1 MSAALAPSKDKEG
14 LPSLTLVSNRLPITL
29 KRTDAGGFDLTVS
42 SGGLVT
48 GISGVAKEV
57 NFTWYGNP
65 GMEVAP
71 SERKELE
78 KKLMESC
85 GGVPVFHVDGE
96 HEHCEHV
103 QQQRSARSLPQARAR
118 CLR

>member
-1 MSAALAPSKDKEG
+1 M
-14 LPSLTLVSNRLPITL
+14 PSLTLVLNRLPMTL
-29 KRTDAGGFDLTVS
+29 KRTSSGGFDLTVS

-48 GISGVAKEV
+48 GISGVAKKV

-78 KKLMESC
+78 KKLMEGC
-85 GGVPVFHVDGE
+85 GGVPVYLNKEDLDRHYNGF
-96 HEHCEHV
+96 
-103 QQQRSARSLPQARAR
+103 SSM
-118 CLR
+118 